1 MLTDRTIELR
11 DLRRLHRL
19 DVNAQTMSRSKFD
32 RLAANIARDECL
44 TSVPLIWQCP
54 EQGYPEGEELILS
67 GNHRADAAVTVDVT
81 HSECMVIRGPLDQAR
96 RIAIQLSH
104 NALVGESDLA
114 TLSVLYQ
121 DIDDLDWRDYAGLD
135 DRELDLMEKVDLDS
149 LAEANIEYHTVQL
162 AFLPEEADRA
172 RKVFDEL
179 AATADET
186 WLAAHNHYEQALA
199 TLDSA
204 SSAHR
209 VGNIATQLGI
219 LLDVVEQHLHELQDG
234 WLHPTG
240 VPINTN
246 NHQVGW
252 ETVIGTRDAPSVDA
266 APITE
271 AINHAIADI
280 HQDDVTRQ
288 HPWKLLTQLCTDYL
302 HQRGVNLG

>member
-1 MLTDRTIELR
+1 MLTERTIETR
-11 DLRRLHRL
+11 DLRALKRL
-19 DVNAQTMSRSKFD
+19 DTNAQTMSRSKFD

-81 HSECMVIRGPLDQAR
+81 HSECMVIRGPMEQAR

-121 DIDDLDWRDYAGLD
+121 DIDELDWRDYAGLD
-135 DRELDLMEKVDLDS
+135 DRELDLMSKVDLDS
-149 LAEANIEYHTVQL
+149 LAEANLEYHTVQL
-162 AFLPEEADRA
+162 AFLPAEATRA
-172 RKVFDEL
+172 RAVFDEL

-186 WLAAHNHYEQALA
+186 WLAAHDQYEQALA

-204 SSAHR
+204 ATAHR

-219 LLDVVEQHLHELQDG
+219 LLDIAEQHLHELQTG

-240 VPINTN
+240 TPINQN
-246 NHQVGW
+246 NHKVGW
-252 ETVIGTRDAPSVDA
+252 ETIIGTRDSPSVDA
-266 APITE
+266 APIAE
-271 AINHAIADI
+271 AINHAVADVD
-280 HQDDVTRQ
+280 QEDVTREK
-288 HPWKLLTQLCTDYL
+288 PWMLLHRLCSDYL
-302 HQRGVNLG
+302 QQRGITLG